1 MHRLCDESGMSDM
14 KTKKFYDSPQEA
26 LTVARIVGKG
36 VSWIEKVVEFRGN
49 LIKKRVYVLVDRK

>member
-1 MHRLCDESGMSDM
+1 M
-14 KTKKFYDSPQEA
+14 KPKKFYDSPQEA